1 MDLKVSGSMN
11 PKLFEAL
18 NKFMEE
24 KKPQNEKEANKF
36 MQEFIELYN
45 NDKLNYEYSPA
56 VKASEILEK
65 VEDAKSDEERIKL
78 AHEALEIDANCLEAK
93 IIIAVNQDRPI
104 KVLSDVDSALK
115 EERARLKEEGFFDK
129 DNIGEFYGIF
139 ETRAYIQ
146 NMYHLAHMYAN
157 AGMIKRSIDVARE
170 VIRLN
175 ENDNTGVR
183 YLLMGLYAYL
193 EDEVNM
199 KKLYNKYREEN
210 VLILTPFMIYY
221 YKQGKYEEAV
231 KYLERIKR
239 VNKNFVSFFQNEYD
253 INLPDGYMFG
263 DVSEVQTIVSELDFL
278 FITVTRIEDFILNGG
293 L

>member
-1 MDLKVSGSMN
+1 
-11 PKLFEAL
+11 
-18 NKFMEE
+18 
-24 KKPQNEKEANKF
+24 
-36 MQEFIELYN
+36 
-45 NDKLNYEYSPA
+45 
-56 VKASEILEK
+56 
-65 VEDAKSDEERIKL
+65 
-78 AHEALEIDANCLEAK
+78 
-93 IIIAVNQDRPI
+93 
-104 KVLSDVDSALK
+104 
-115 EERARLKEEGFFDK
+115 
-129 DNIGEFYGIF
+129 
-139 ETRAYIQ
+139 
-146 NMYHLAHMYAN
+146 MYHLAHMYAN

-263 DVSEVQTIVSELDFL
+263 DVSEVQTVVSELDFL